1 MENAMQALEFKMSS
15 DEKFR
20 EATITLENGNDY
32 LKLFDLFFR
41 PDVMLGKDFDKIFS
55 GEGEG
60 YHSMMS
66 KSEKDFR
73 SWNGWI
79 FRGQKG
85 ENGHLVPDF
94 ERRFFEIFNNPET
107 IPSRDLF
114 DIEMGIIRDFK
125 RTAGSFYPE
134 LKFINDRDIYEYIA
148 WIRHFNGATRV
159 IDMTNSFFIAL
170 FFALGKTLPKED
182 GVYYIWCI
190 DKVWLEHRYKEFMPL
205 EIRKMYKEYD
215 DFGKDVRI
223 QDAILNYVPNLEKA
237 FEKDKKNGKNE
248 KDERYRHEFC
258 SVINIE
264 PFYKNSRL
272 VRQKSLFLMPTNPY
286 RTFEENLF
294 NMVINKKDTYHIL
307 RIKVECDRKSAV
319 LIQKVLDGMNING
332 SVLFETLE
340 GICETL
346 STRPL
351 FQNDSITVSPQAGIN
366 NATSSFMFGD
376 MPKIKE
382 EIK

>member
-1 MENAMQALEFKMSS
+1 MGIEIQTLDFKKSFNG
-15 DEKFR
+15 KFR
-20 EATITLENGNDY
+20 EATITLEDGENY
-32 LKLFDLFFR
+32 LELFDLFFR
-41 PDVMLGKDFDKIFS
+41 PRDMLGNDFEKIFS
-55 GEGEG
+55 GQGEE

-66 KSEKDFR
+66 NSEKDFR
-73 SWNGWI
+73 PWNGWI

-85 ENGHLVPDF
+85 ENAKLVPDF
-94 ERRFFEIFNNPET
+94 ERRFFKTFNNPNT
-107 IPSRDLF
+107 KPPRDLF

-148 WIRHFNGATRV
+148 WIRHFNGAMRV

-170 FFALGKTLPKED
+170 FFALGKSLPEKNET
-182 GVYYIWCI
+182 YYIWCI
-190 DKVWLEHRYKEFMPL
+190 DKVWLEHRYKDFMPL
-205 EIRKMYKEYD
+205 EITELFDKYD
-215 DFGKDVRI
+215 KFGKDVRI
-223 QDAILNYVPNLEKA
+223 QDAVLNYVPKLK
-237 FEKDKKNGKNE
+237 KDGKYYD
-248 KDERYRHEFC
+248 DEFL
-258 SVINIE
+258 SVMNIE

-286 RTFEENLF
+286 RTFEDNLF
-294 NMVINKKDTYHIL
+294 NMVEDDSDSYHIL
-307 RIKVECDRKSAV
+307 RITVECDRTSAI

-346 STRPL
+346 NTKPF
-351 FQNDSITVSPQAGIN
+351 FQNDSVTVSSNAGIN

-376 MPKIKE
+376 MPKIRE
-382 EIK
+382 ETK

>member
-1 MENAMQALEFKMSS
+1 MGIEIQPLEFKKNKNG
-15 DEKFR
+15 KFR
-20 EATITLENGNDY
+20 ETTITLEDGKDY

-41 PDVMLGKDFDKIFS
+41 LRDILGKDFEKIFS
-55 GEGEG
+55 GQGEE

-66 KSEKDFR
+66 NSEKDFR
-73 SWNGWI
+73 AWNGWI

-85 ENGHLVPDF
+85 SKKLASDF
-94 ERRFFEIFNNPET
+94 ERRFFEIFNDPNT
-107 IPSRDLF
+107 KTSRDLF
-114 DIEMGIIRDFK
+114 DIEMGIIREFK

-159 IDMTNSFFIAL
+159 IDMTNSFFVAL
-170 FFALGKTLPKED
+170 FFALGRSLPEDKET
-182 GVYYIWCI
+182 YHIWCI

-205 EIRKMYKEYD
+205 EIRKMFKEYD

-223 QDAILNYVPNLEKA
+223 QDAILNYVPNL
-237 FEKDKKNGKNE
+237 KKTCEKNE
-248 KDERYRHEFC
+248 KDERYRHEFR

-286 RTFEENLF
+286 RTFEDNLF
-294 NMVINKKDTYHIL
+294 NMVLDDDDTYHIL
-307 RIKVECDRKSAV
+307 RIAVECDRTSAI

-346 STRPL
+346 STKPF

-382 EIK
+382 ETK

>member
-1 MENAMQALEFKMSS
+1 MGIEIQPLEFKKS
-15 DEKFR
+15 ENGKFR
-20 EATITLENGNDY
+20 ETTITLEDGKDY

-41 PDVMLGKDFDKIFS
+41 PREMLGKDFEKIFS
-55 GEGEG
+55 GQGED

-66 KSEKDFR
+66 NSEKDFR

-85 ENGHLVPDF
+85 NERLASDF
-94 ERRFFEIFNNPET
+94 ERRFFSIFSNPNNEPK
-107 IPSRDLF
+107 RDLF
-114 DIEMGIIRDFK
+114 DIEMGIIREFK

-159 IDMTNSFFIAL
+159 IDMTNSFFVAL
-170 FFALGKTLPKED
+170 FFALGRSLPEDKKT
-182 GVYYIWCI
+182 YYIWCI

-205 EIRKMYKEYD
+205 EIRKMFKEYD

-223 QDAILNYVPNLEKA
+223 QDAILNYVPNL
-237 FEKDKKNGKNE
+237 KKTCEKNE
-248 KDERYRHEFC
+248 KDKRYKHEFC
-258 SVINIE
+258 SVINIK
-264 PFYKNSRL
+264 PFYKNCRL
-272 VRQKSLFLMPTNPY
+272 IRQKSLFLMPTNPY
-286 RTFEENLF
+286 CTFEDNLF
-294 NMVINKKDTYHIL
+294 NMVLDDDDTYHIL
-307 RIKVECDRKSAV
+307 RIAFECDRTSAF

-332 SVLFETLE
+332 SVLFESLE

-346 STRPL
+346 STKPF

-366 NATSSFMFGD
+366 NASSSFMFGD
-376 MPKIKE
+376 MPKITE
-382 EIK
+382 ETK

>member
-20 EATITLENGNDY
+20 EATITLEEGKDY

-41 PDVMLGKDFDKIFS
+41 PEAMLGKDFDKIFS
-55 GEGEG
+55 GQGED

-66 KSEKDFR
+66 NSEKDFR
-73 SWNGWI
+73 SWNRWI

-85 ENGHLVPDF
+85 GDGNLVPDF
-94 ERRFFEIFNNPET
+94 ERRFFETFNNPNK
-107 IPSRDLF
+107 SQNRDLF

-170 FFALGKTLPKED
+170 FFALGKSLPKENET
-182 GVYYIWCI
+182 YYIWCI

-205 EIRKMYKEYD
+205 EIKKMFKEYD

-223 QDAILNYVPNLEKA
+223 QDAILNYVPNLKKA
-237 FEKDKKNGKNE
+237 SEKNG

-286 RTFEENLF
+286 RTFKENLF
-294 NMVINKKDTYHIL
+294 NMVITKKDTYHIL
-307 RIKVECDRKSAV
+307 RIKVECDRKSAI

-340 GICETL
+340 GICKTL
-346 STRPL
+346 STKPF

-376 MPKIKE
+376 MPKITE
-382 EIK
+382 ETK

>member
-1 MENAMQALEFKMSS
+1 MGIEIQQLDFKKSENG
-15 DEKFR
+15 KFR
-20 EATITLENGNDY
+20 ETTITLEDAKDY

-41 PDVMLGKDFDKIFS
+41 PMDMLGETWDKVFS
-55 GEGEG
+55 GQGEG

-66 KSEKDFR
+66 NSEKDFR

-85 ENGHLVPDF
+85 KNDKLVPDF
-94 ERRFFEIFNNPET
+94 ERRFFDTFSNPDNE
-107 IPSRDLF
+107 PKRDLF
-114 DIEMGIIRDFK
+114 DIEMGVIRDFK

-134 LKFINDRDIYEYIA
+134 LKFINDKDIYEYIA

-159 IDMTNSFFIAL
+159 IDMTNSFFVAL
-170 FFALGKTLPKED
+170 FFALGRSLPEDKET
-182 GVYYIWCI
+182 YYIWCI

-205 EIRKMYKEYD
+205 EIRNMFKKYD

-223 QDAILNYVPNLEKA
+223 QDAILNYVPNL
-237 FEKDKKNGKNE
+237 KKNCEKNE

-294 NMVINKKDTYHIL
+294 NMVINDDDTYHIL
-307 RIKVECDRKSAV
+307 RIAVKCDRKSAI

-346 STRPL
+346 NTKPF

-376 MPKIKE
+376 MPKITE
-382 EIK
+382 ETK

>member
-1 MENAMQALEFKMSS
+1 MGIEIQPLNFKKSENG
-15 DEKFR
+15 KFR
-20 EATITLENGNDY
+20 EAKLNLKDGKDSY
-32 LKLFDLFFR
+32 LSLFDLFFR
-41 PDVMLGKDFDKIFS
+41 PSDMLGKDFDKIFS
-55 GEGEG
+55 GEGED
-60 YHSMMS
+60 YHLMMS
-66 KSEKDFR
+66 NSEKDFR
-73 SWNGWI
+73 AWNGWI

-85 ENGHLVPDF
+85 GEGNLVPDF
-94 ERRFFEIFNNPET
+94 ERRFFEIFNNPNT
-107 IPSRDLF
+107 NPPRDLF

-170 FFALGKTLPKED
+170 FFALGKSLPKDKET
-182 GVYYIWCI
+182 YYIWCI

-205 EIRKMYKEYD
+205 EIKKMFKEYD

-223 QDAILNYVPNLEKA
+223 QDAILNYVPNLKKS
-237 FEKDKKNGKNE
+237 FEKYKKNE
-248 KDERYRHEFC
+248 KDERYKHEFC

-272 VRQKSLFLMPTNPY
+272 IRQKSLFLMPTNPY
-286 RTFEENLF
+286 RTFRDNLF
-294 NMVINKKDTYHIL
+294 NMVRDDDDTYHIL
-307 RIKVECDRKSAV
+307 RIAVECDRTSAI

-332 SVLFETLE
+332 SVLFESLE

-346 STRPL
+346 STKPF

-366 NATSSFMFGD
+366 NASSSFMFGD
-376 MPKIKE
+376 MPKITE
-382 EIK
+382 ETK